1 MEVYPLVF
9 DLDNKKIGF
18 YKIKISGDYYI
29 FVSIFL
35 SSIFIII
42 FMAYFR
48 GLNILKN
55 EKLNKEKNE
64 KDNNDIIVNEKSKLK
79 DE

>member
-1 MEVYPLVF
+1 MDFWKNFYGNISLVF
-9 DLDNKKIGF
+9 DKDNKKIGF

-48 GLNILKN
+48 GLNILK
-55 EKLNKEKNE
+55 
-64 KDNNDIIVNEKSKLK
+64 KSIRQRRAISSLPPS
-79 DE
+79 